1 MTAKAPFP
9 LNPQLTAVA
18 MAYRN
23 PMAAYIADVAMPYV
37 QVATQNFKYLIYN
50 KPDRFTVLPNL
61 IGRKGMPNEV
71 EFGATEQ
78 PATAV
83 AYGLG
88 DFVPQADVNEA
99 NAPGANVYPALDPL
113 GDAVE
118 GIMDLNLL
126 SREQRVASIVH
137 SAATYPTANKVQ
149 LTGTSQWS
157 DVTTGVSD
165 PIDDVLTGLDALIA
179 RPNTMVLS
187 VASWRVLRTHPKI
200 VKAIHG
206 NDGDTGIAARQRV
219 AELFEL
225 SGGVHVGQAWSNTA
239 KPGQAATYARTWGNH
254 CALLHT
260 NPVANNRR
268 GLTFGYT
275 ARWGAPVA
283 GSETEQRR
291 GLLGGTNVWAGEF
304 SVEVVSASDVG
315 YFIEDVL

>member
-1 MTAKAPFP
+1 MAAKAPFP

-37 QVATQNFKYLIYN
+37 PVATQNFKYLVYTQA
-50 KPDRFTVLPNL
+50 DRYTVPNNL

-71 EFGATEQ
+71 EFGATDVT
-78 PATAV
+78 ATAV

-99 NAPGANVYPALDPL
+99 NAPGANVYPGLDPL

-126 SREQRVASIVH
+126 AREKRVAAIVH
-137 SAATYPTANKVQ
+137 AAATYPSGRKVQ
-149 LTGTSQWS
+149 LSGTDQW
-157 DVTTGVSD
+157 DDQVNSD
-165 PIDDVLTGLDALIA
+165 PIDDILVGLDAPLA

-187 VASWRVLRTHPKI
+187 NASWRVLRTHPKI
-200 VKAIHG
+200 AKAVQG
-206 NDGDTGIAARQRV
+206 NDGDTAIVARQRV

-225 SGGVHVGQAWSNTA
+225 SGGVHVGQAFHNTA
-239 KPGQAATYARTWGNH
+239 KAGQTASYSRVWGNH
-254 CALLHT
+254 CALLHLNPAANT
-260 NPVANNRR
+260 NR

-275 ARWGAPVA
+275 ARWGGPIA
-283 GSETEQRR
+283 GTEVEQRR

-315 YFIEDVL
+315 YFIEDCL